1 MESKAENGEGYY
13 PCQLAMMKLETK
25 MFFQNVWSY
34 VVQALV
40 SIPICQKQSSLLIIF
55 KIEIFQTFPEL

>member
-1 MESKAENGEGYY
+1 MQSQAENGEGYY
-13 PCQLAMMKLETK
+13 PCQLAIMKLETK

-40 SIPICQKQSSLLIIF
+40 SIPNLSKISSLLII
-55 KIEIFQTFPEL
+55 